1 MKLEVLENNYI
12 AYEKDDKL
20 YRTDF
25 KSPNNQNVAAQ
36 NEETKSCNES
46 MDADSLLNES
56 ISSEYRI
63 EETKNDQQGQSNQY
77 TKNYEIKQVD
87 SKNIFN
93 VQSTS
98 KQNAVDHFSAPV
110 YQDDSESIMTVYND
124 TKHREVK
131 GILKR
136 TASLDNPGTFAM
148 PVGFTPAV
156 NFGIERTNVKDS
168 IVLANQRI
176 KNEKLNE
183 TIETKKNVRFAT
195 NLTSENVRS
204 RSAPQSAPQPI
215 ANISLNNIHVN
226 SIQALIDKEK
236 VKTPTTNEQPTEA
249 KTDSITAAR
258 KPVIKQNFIKFKNST
273 TTNPMPMPIP
283 KLVNMTKTESETQ
296 ANSSSKP
303 SVIYKPPVHPNSPH
317 HPNSLVYPMASP
329 TAAAKDGANNSYAL
343 LSK

>member
-1 MKLEVLENNYI
+1 
-12 AYEKDDKL
+12 
-20 YRTDF
+20 
-25 KSPNNQNVAAQ
+25 
-36 NEETKSCNES
+36 

-56 ISSEYRI
+56 ISSNYKI
-63 EETKNDQQGQSNQY
+63 EEMKNGQPAQSDQY
-77 TKNYEIKQVD
+77 TKNYEIKQAD

-93 VQSTS
+93 VQSTN
-98 KQNAVDHFSAPV
+98 KQNAVDHFSTPAN
-110 YQDDSESIMTVYND
+110 QDDSESIMTVYND
-124 TKHREVK
+124 TKHKEVK
-131 GILKR
+131 SILKR
-136 TASLDNPGTFAM
+136 TASLDNSGTFAM

-204 RSAPQSAPQPI
+204 QSAPQSSPQPI

-236 VKTPTTNEQPTEA
+236 AKTSTTTNDQPTES
-249 KTDSITAAR
+249 KTDNITATR
-258 KPVIKQNFIKFKNST
+258 KPVIKQNFIKFKNNT
-273 TTNPMPMPIP
+273 TTNPIPMPIP
-283 KLVNMTKTESETQ
+283 KLVNMTKTEYETQ
-296 ANSSSKP
+296 ANTSSKP
-303 SVIYKPPVHPNSPH
+303 SVIDKPPVHPNSPH

-329 TAAAKDGANNSYAL
+329 TAAAKDSANNSYAL